1 MRIHALLC
9 RAEAC
14 VCCCRYQVEDV
25 LIHGKRC
32 PRVDAGKSMRETMVD
47 VTAVPNA
54 KIGDMVL
61 LHGAEDEGQELRKP
75 WNLAAVSISVPR
87 IPKW

>member
-1 MRIHALLC
+1 VD
-9 RAEAC
+9 E
-14 VCCCRYQVEDV
+14 V

-32 PRVDAGKSMRETMVD
+32 PRVDAGKSMRLTMVD
-47 VTAVPNA
+47 VSAVPDA
-54 KIGDMVL
+54 KIGDIVL
-61 LHGAEDEGQELRKP
+61 LHGAEDGAQELRRP